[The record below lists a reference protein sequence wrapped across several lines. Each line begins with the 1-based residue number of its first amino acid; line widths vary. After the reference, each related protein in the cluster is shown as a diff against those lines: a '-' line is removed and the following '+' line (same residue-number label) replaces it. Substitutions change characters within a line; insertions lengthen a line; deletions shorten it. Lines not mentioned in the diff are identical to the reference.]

1 MDPDVNP
8 RDRRFKRLTTALYH
22 VNTYEH
28 ENGRPMIGAL
38 VVRASDGLPGDGFYW
53 CARQLG
59 FEFED
64 TEAAAFWEAELARVS
79 EYWGSQPQE
88 TQLDRI
94 EAKLDQILKR
104 LAKPAVLPPGATP
117 TSSPGGS
124 APSPTPPGR
133 STTASTPP
141 ATGTKPP
148 TRPRG
153 APAGCSAT
161 TPTVPPG
168 CGHTPSAAT
177 GRAAGSTRRNIRSA
191 GPAPGAAG
199 TRRPQPGQP
208 RRYRNLVQDL
218 VPLSQPADRR
228 QLRPKPGRTARPG
241 PRWARPG
248 GQARAA
254 VQGHPPCPG
263 W

>member
-1 MDPDVNP
+1 MTELTSFQQRLRDFLTSHAPEKITYQELARVMDPDVNP

-64 TEAAAFWEAELARVS
+64 SEAAAFWKAELAQVS

-104 LAKPAVLPPGATP
+104 LAKPAPPVKPPAAAKPTPKPRPSANSVVLPPGTDTTESTRWIGTVTDPTGEVHDCEHATRNGHMTTESARTCARRLLRNHP
-117 TSSPGGS
+117 DGTPGMR
-124 APSPTPPGR
+124 AHPVR
-133 STTASTPP
+133 
-141 ATGTKPP
+141 
-148 TRPRG
+148 RDR
-153 APAGCSAT
+153 
-161 TPTVPPG
+161 
-168 CGHTPSAAT
+168 T
-177 GRAAGSTRRNIRSA
+177 GRRVDAA
-191 GPAPGAAG
+191 
-199 TRRPQPGQP
+199 
-208 RRYRNLVQDL
+208 
-218 VPLSQPADRR
+218 
-228 QLRPKPGRTARPG
+228 
-241 PRWARPG
+241 
-248 GQARAA
+248 
-254 VQGHPPCPG
+254 
-263 W
+263 

>member
-1 MDPDVNP
+1 MTELTSFQERLRDFLASHAPEKITYQELARAMDPDVNP

-64 TEAAAFWEAELARVS
+64 SEASAFWEAELAQVS

-104 LAKPAVLPPGATP
+104 LAKPAPPVKPPAAAAPARKPAELPPGAD
-117 TSSPGGS
+117 
-124 APSPTPPGR
+124 
-133 STTASTPP
+133 TADTRWI
-141 ATGTKPP
+141 GTV
-148 TRPRG
+148 TD
-153 APAGCSAT
+153 
-161 TPTVPPG
+161 
-168 CGHTPSAAT
+168 
-177 GRAAGSTRRNIRSA
+177 SA
-191 GPAPGAAG
+191 GKVYDCEHATRNGHMTTDAAG
-199 TRRPQPGQP
+199 TCARRLLRNHPDGTPGMRAHP
-208 RRYRNLVQDL
+208 VRR
-218 VPLSQPADRR
+218 DRT
-228 QLRPKPGRTARPG
+228 GRRVD
-241 PRWARPG
+241 
-248 GQARAA
+248 AA
-254 VQGHPPCPG
+254 
-263 W
+263 